1 VILSPLVFPGWGYGP
16 LSYFLSEE
24 KVFYKIWLQEE
35 GVVRSKRQEEVGA
48 AEVAEAVTEAIAEA
62 IAEAGPEARAE
73 PEMAEPEM
81 AMKNT
86 GNYFYFN
93 QVSMSLWFLLVIE
106 VVGPML

>member
-1 VILSPLVFPGWGYGP
+1 
-16 LSYFLSEE
+16 LSYFVSEE
-24 KVFYKIWLQEE
+24 KGFYTIWLQEE
-35 GVVRSKRQEEVGA
+35 GVARSKRQEEVGA

-93 QVSMSLWFLLVIE
+93 QVSMSFWFLLVIE